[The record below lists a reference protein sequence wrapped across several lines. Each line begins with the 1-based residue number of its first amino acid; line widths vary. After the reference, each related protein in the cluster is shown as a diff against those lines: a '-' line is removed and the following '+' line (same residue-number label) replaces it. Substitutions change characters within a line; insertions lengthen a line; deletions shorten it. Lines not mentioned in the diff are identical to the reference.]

1 MRLFFRRRETAA
13 HPASGTRFSAPT
25 GWIAFLH
32 LVVIT
37 TFAVTQPVYDRLGE
51 RPAFLSDSGLKLSAL
66 LLLVV
71 LFSVLVPAVIAGL
84 VTVAGHLIPRL
95 RDPLYAVV
103 MFGLLAVI
111 ALPIVKRVS
120 FLSGWQVILLALAT
134 AAAATWTYFGFRRC
148 RSLVTAAAPAIAIFP
163 AIFLLFSPVRQVYAE
178 PIAISIEGGRQVPV
192 VVVVFDEFRGATLE
206 NEQREI
212 DADRFPNFAE
222 LARGSTWFRNATTV
236 SPDTWLAVPALLA
249 SRYPAQQTAPLPGD
263 LPQNLFSVLETTA
276 GYGSAIFEP
285 VSRLARSR
293 FESSHADAD
302 NSAIGR
308 AAAILPT
315 LERVLLFHLAPNDL
329 HEYLP
334 EIPRLW
340 FGLHDSSTIDRE
352 LRRGVFRYNW
362 GQDRRSQF
370 DHFLNCLDDS
380 GKPALFFQHILLPH
394 VPWCYLPSGRNYLVE
409 SRQFE
414 LLNFDTHN
422 NITDFWGTDE
432 YFVVLSQQRHLLQLQ
447 YVDRLVGR
455 LLDRLRETGLYD
467 KCLLVVT
474 ADHGICF
481 RTGESRR
488 TANPGNLADVLS
500 IPLFVKLP
508 EQRSGVISDK
518 NVENI
523 DILPT
528 ITDFLGIRMTF
539 PIDGRSMLD
548 DTIPDRSEKKYYAR
562 SQLNSVP
569 VPTLISSRQH
579 GEIRSRF
586 GPASD
591 PEALYRIGPFPEL
604 VGKRVEELPVSAD
617 QLIDI
622 ELTRGGTFYSPDPQ
636 NLVPCYLEGRVL
648 SATGFEQPIRIA
660 VAING
665 TICAVTRTYLLDGIR
680 DRWSVIVPE
689 AAYHEGANDV
699 QYFAIDG
706 TPPDL
711 RLTPC
716 VTKSRS

>member
-1 MRLFFRRRETAA
+1 MRFFFRRHETAA
-13 HPASGTRFSAPT
+13 HPAVRTTLSAPT

-37 TFAVTQPVYDRLGE
+37 TFAVTQPVYDRLSE
-51 RPAFLSDSGLKLSAL
+51 RPAFLSDSGLKLPAL

-71 LFSVLVPAVIAGL
+71 LFSVLVPGVIAGL
-84 VTVAGHLIPRL
+84 VTLAGRLIPRL

-103 MFGLLAVI
+103 MFGLLVVI
-111 ALPIVKRVS
+111 ALPIVKRLS
-120 FLSGWQVILLALAT
+120 FLSGWEVILLALAL

-163 AIFLLFSPVRQVYAE
+163 AIFLLFSPVRQVYTE
-178 PIAISIEGGRQVPV
+178 PIAVSVKSGRQVPV

-212 DADRFPNFAE
+212 DAERFPHFAE

-236 SPDTWLAVPALLA
+236 SPDTWLAVPALLT
-249 SRYPAQQTAPLPGD
+249 SKYPAQQTAPMPGD
-263 LPQNLFSVLETTA
+263 LPQNLFSVLDATA
-276 GYGSAIFEP
+276 GYESAVFEP
-285 VSRLARSR
+285 VSRLSRPR
-293 FESSHADAD
+293 FEASHPDTD
-302 NSAIGR
+302 NSAVGR
-308 AAAILPT
+308 AAAILPA
-315 LERVLLFHLAPNDL
+315 LERVFLFHLAPNDL

-340 FGLHDSSTIDRE
+340 FGLHDSFTVDRE

-380 GKPALFFQHILLPH
+380 AQPALFFQHILLPH

-422 NITDFWGTDE
+422 NIADFWGTDD
-432 YFVVLSQQRHLLQLQ
+432 YFVIRSQQRHLLQLQ

-488 TANPGNLADVLS
+488 TANPSNLADVLS

-508 EQRSGVISDK
+508 GQRSGDISDK

-523 DILPT
+523 DVLPT
-528 ITDFLGIRMTF
+528 IADFLGIRMTL

-548 DTIPDRSEKKYYAR
+548 TTAPDRTEKKYYA
-562 SQLNSVP
+562 SSNLNAVP
-569 VPTLISSRQH
+569 VPTLIASRQH

-591 PEALYRIGPFPEL
+591 PEALYRIGPYPEL
-604 VGKRVEELPVSAD
+604 VGKTLEELPVGSH
-617 QLIDI
+617 QPVEI

-636 NLVPCYLEGRVL
+636 DLVPCYLEGRVL
-648 SATGFEQPIRIA
+648 SAAGFEQPITIA
-660 VAING
+660 VAVNG
-665 TICAVTRTYLLDGIR
+665 RIRAVTRTYLLDGIR

-689 AAYHEGANDV
+689 AAYHEGENDV

-706 TPPDL
+706 APPDL

-716 VTKSRS
+716 VAKTRS